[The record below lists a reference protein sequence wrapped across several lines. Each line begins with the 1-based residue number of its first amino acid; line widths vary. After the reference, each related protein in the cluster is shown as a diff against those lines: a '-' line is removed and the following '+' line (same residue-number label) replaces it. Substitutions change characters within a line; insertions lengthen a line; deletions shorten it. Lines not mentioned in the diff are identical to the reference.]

1 MPIDSFHPAYA
12 GASTAWKRVRNAASG
27 QAAIHA
33 AGKTYLPALPEQ
45 TPEEY
50 EAYKSRAVYFN
61 ATGRTHEALVGL
73 VNRRSPTHDFS
84 HSTQYLIDDVSNAN
98 VTAAALSKLLLSE
111 VLITGRAGLLVEYP
125 NVYETPSS
133 AAAAAAQGLRPY
145 ISMYTTESI
154 RNWREAR
161 INNVLQPVLVV
172 LEESYEE
179 SVDEWASETKTQFR
193 ELTLIDGVYHQRLWR
208 AAASAGYVIV
218 DDIVPL
224 SNGAA
229 LTKIPFVA
237 VGAEENTLTPATPPL
252 SDLVDMNL
260 AHYRVTA
267 DYEHGCHFAALPT
280 AVVSGHMLQQ
290 GETSLKLGSSNAWI
304 LPDSQAKA
312 QYLEFT
318 GQGLGPLE
326 KNLAAKEQQMA
337 ALGARMLAPDKAA
350 AEATQT
356 LQLRANGEYS
366 ALASVTNNVS
376 EAMTAAIRL
385 MCSWAGIS
393 GTDLAAYR
401 LNTDYLPTG
410 LTAQEITA
418 LVGAWQSGAISKRS
432 LFAKLQ
438 RGEVVAADL
447 SYDDEQEFA
456 NEEGPARGIKTA
468 PAANDPQS
476 RAAA

>member
-1 MPIDSFHPAYA
+1 MPIDSFHPSYA
-12 GASTAWKRVRNAASG
+12 SASTAWKRVRNAASG
-27 QAAIHA
+27 QEAIHA

-61 ATGRTHEALVGL
+61 ATGRTQEALIGL

-84 HSTQYLIDDVSNAN
+84 HAAQYLIDDVSNAN

-125 NVYETPSS
+125 HVDETPSS

-179 SVDEWASETKTQFR
+179 SVDEWTSETKTQFR
-193 ELTLIDGVYHQRLWR
+193 ELTLIEGVYHQRLWR
-208 AAASAGYVIV
+208 ASASAGYVIV
-218 DDIVPL
+218 DDIVPI
-224 SNGAA
+224 SSGAP

-237 VGAEENTLTPATPPL
+237 VGSEENTLTPAAPPL

-260 AHYRVTA
+260 AHYRTTA
-267 DYEHGCHFAALPT
+267 DYEHACHWVCIPT
-280 AVVSGHMLQQ
+280 AWIAGHMLQQ
-290 GETSLKLGSSNAWI
+290 GEVLKIGSPNAWVFQ
-304 LPDSQAKA
+304 DANAKTGF
-312 QYLEFT
+312 LEFT
-318 GQGLGPLE
+318 GQGLGPVVQ
-326 KNLAAKEQQMA
+326 NLASKEQQMA

-366 ALASVTNNVS
+366 ALASVTNNIS

-385 MCSWAGIS
+385 MCAWAGIS

-456 NEEGPARGIKTA
+456 NEEGPLRGIKPA